1 LIEENNNNIFTNERK
16 TINRLIKDSI
26 KTNKPESLYS
36 PAKYILDSDGKCIRG
51 ILVLLGYK
59 IVNKGKFNKKIYF
72 AAVALELLHLF
83 TLIHD
88 DIMDNAKTRRG
99 RQTLHERWDT
109 NTAILCGDFL
119 VGLAF
124 EFLLKA
130 DFLNIGFAVKE
141 FNGALIK
148 VCEGQAY
155 DKEFELRK
163 TITLNEYE
171 NMIQL
176 KTGRLIES
184 SVIIGAMLAGAGKK
198 EIEKLRKY
206 GKLLGKAFQIQDDLL
221 DLVGDEN
228 KLGKNKFGDI
238 KESKKTYF
246 FASALNF
253 LCKEKKESFLKIFDK
268 KNKNNSDIQKILNFF
283 YLCNLISKAQEEINQ
298 IIFLAK
304 KFLLIFNEEKRK
316 PLEILADKL
325 RIRTY

>member
-1 LIEENNNNIFTNERK
+1 LIKERHSHIFTKERK
-16 TINRLIKDSI
+16 LIDRLLKDSI
-26 KTNKPESLYS
+26 KVRKPELLYS
-36 PAKYILDSDGKCIRG
+36 PAKYILDSDGKRIRG
-51 ILVLLGYK
+51 ILALLGYK
-59 IVNKGKFNKKIYF
+59 IVNKGKFSKKIYF
-72 AAVALELLHLF
+72 ASVALELLHLF

-99 RQTLHERWDT
+99 YQTVHEKWDT

-130 DFLNIGFAVKE
+130 DFPDIGLAVKE

-155 DKEFELRK
+155 DKEFESRK

-184 SVIIGAMLAGAGKK
+184 SVIIGALLGGAGRK
-198 EIEKLRKY
+198 EIEKLRRY
-206 GKLLGKAFQIQDDLL
+206 GKLIGKAFQIQDDLF

-238 KESKKTYF
+238 RESKKTYF
-246 FASALNF
+246 FVSAMSC
-253 LCKEKKESFLKIFDK
+253 LCKAKRERLLKIFDK
-268 KNKNNSDIQKILNFF
+268 KNKNNSDIQETLDCFHS
-283 YLCNLISKAQEEINQ
+283 CNLISKAQEETIQ
-298 IIFLAK
+298 IISLAK
-304 KFLLIFNEEKRK
+304 KSLLIFNEQKRK

-325 RIRTY
+325 KVRTY

>member
-1 LIEENNNNIFTNERK
+1 MKKDNDIFVTERK
-16 TINRLIKDSI
+16 VIDRLIKDSI
-26 KTNKPESLYS
+26 KTSKPESLYS
-36 PAKYILDSDGKCIRG
+36 PAKYILDSDGKRIRG
-51 ILVLLGYK
+51 ILALLGYK

-72 AAVALELLHLF
+72 ASVALELLHLF

-88 DIMDNAKTRRG
+88 DIMDNAKARRG
-99 RQTLHERWDT
+99 RKTVHEKWDT

-130 DFLNIGFAVKE
+130 DFPNLSSAVKE
-141 FNGALIK
+141 FNIALIR

-155 DKEFELRK
+155 DKEFESRK

-176 KTGRLIES
+176 KTGKLIES
-184 SVIIGAMLAGAGKK
+184 SVIIGALLGGANKK
-198 EIEKLRKY
+198 EIEKLRQY

-238 KESKKTYF
+238 RESKKTYF
-246 FASALNF
+246 FVSALEG
-253 LCKEKKESFLKIFDK
+253 LSRIQKESLLKIFDK
-268 KNKNNSDIQKILNFF
+268 KNKNDFDIQKTLNLF
-283 YLCNLISKAQEEINQ
+283 YSCNLISKAEEDINQ
-298 IIFLAK
+298 IIFLAQK
-304 KFLLIFNEEKRK
+304 SLFVFNKEKRK
-316 PLEILADKL
+316 LLELLADKL
-325 RIRTY
+325 RIRTH

>member
-1 LIEENNNNIFTNERK
+1 MAKEKSNNIFVNERK
-16 TINRLIKDSI
+16 IIDRIIKGSIKDSE
-26 KTNKPESLYS
+26 PESLYS
-36 PAKYILDSDGKCIRG
+36 PAKYILDSDGKRIRG
-51 ILVLLGYK
+51 ILTLLGYK

-72 AAVALELLHLF
+72 ASVALELLHLF

-99 RQTLHERWDT
+99 YQTVHEKWDT

-130 DFLNIGFAVKE
+130 DFPNIDFAVKE
-141 FNGALIK
+141 FNIALIK

-171 NMIQL
+171 NMVQL
-176 KTGRLIES
+176 KTGKLIES
-184 SVIIGAMLAGAGKK
+184 SLIIGALLGGAKKK
-198 EIEKLRKY
+198 EIEKLRRY
-206 GKLLGKAFQIQDDLL
+206 GKLIGKAFQIQDDLL

-238 KESKKTYF
+238 RESKKTYF
-246 FASALNF
+246 FASALDF
-253 LCKEKKESFLKIFDK
+253 LSKEKKERLLKIFDK
-268 KNKNNSDIQKILNFF
+268 KNKSNSDIREVLGFF
-283 YLCNLISKAQEEINQ
+283 NSCALISKAQEEINQ
-298 IIFLAK
+298 ISFLAK
-304 KFLLIFNEEKRK
+304 RSLLIFNEEKRK
-316 PLEILADKL
+316 SLEILADKL